1 MTFAKLIIL
10 SKHTDQ
16 VKRSSLSAS
25 KDLESRIIN
34 VAKHDLG
41 SQFRTHNDYLVLK
54 DDGMIPLHKLLNWIN
69 LMGYQLR
76 STMIFE
82 TNTGYY
88 NGKSCYEKYVFEK
101 VLG

>member
-34 VAKHDLG
+34 AAKHDLG
-41 SQFRTHNDYLVLK
+41 SVIKNE
-54 DDGMIPLHKLLNWIN
+54 M
-69 LMGYQLR
+69 
-76 STMIFE
+76 
-82 TNTGYY
+82 
-88 NGKSCYEKYVFEK
+88 
-101 VLG
+101 

>member
-34 VAKHDLG
+34 AAKHDLG
-41 SQFRTHNDYLVLK
+41 SVIKKKYNCNSEASTP
-54 DDGMIPLHKLLNWIN
+54 IPFHKLLNWIKTS
-69 LMGYQLR
+69 GYDLH
-76 STMIFE
+76 STMTYIYMGAE
-82 TNTGYY
+82 ITRNMYLK
-88 NGKSCYEKYVFEK
+88 NRKIE
-101 VLG
+101 